1 MEIRGQLLVSVL
13 FFYPVDLGDW
23 TQVVRFY
30 VASSFSHWA
39 ILLAHVSVAVETE
52 PQTDHLDLNLL
63 AAEDGLEYLT
73 FLYLPSAGI
82 TGV

>member
-1 MEIRGQLLVSVL
+1 M
-13 FFYPVDLGDW
+13 
-23 TQVVRFY
+23 
-30 VASSFSHWA
+30 
-39 ILLAHVSVAVETE
+39 AVETE

-82 TGV
+82 TGVYHQAQFCCGKKKSTLAFIQLQENLK